1 MRRPL
6 VSYDLGMDDEA
17 PETETT
23 VVRLFVG
30 HAESPV
36 WFSEPRAWDEMG
48 FDADLEADLR
58 RWDADWYSSR
68 DREDFH
74 WIADEPEIEHRRRG
88 LDLAQRIADALG
100 EPFVVEVDA
109 VDGSDADGSPNGE
122 RVSSEREAT
131 QPRAAERFRAWA
143 QEARAEHA
151 RIRAAVADG
160 GGRWVAYAP
169 LTGETFEPRSGRSG
183 S

>member
-1 MRRPL
+1 
-6 VSYDLGMDDEA
+6 MDAEA

-36 WFSEPRAWDEMG
+36 WFPEPRDWHEMG
-48 FDADLEADLR
+48 FDADLTDDLR
-58 RWDADWYSSR
+58 RWDAEWYASR
-68 DREDFH
+68 DREDFE

-88 LDLAQRIADALG
+88 VALAQRIAGALG
-100 EPFVVEVDA
+100 APFVVEIDG
-109 VDGSDADGSPNGE
+109 VDGVDGVDADGSPDRV
-122 RVSSEREAT
+122 RVSSEQEAM
-131 QPRAAERFRAWA
+131 QPRAAARFRAWA

-169 LTGETFEPRSGRSG
+169 LSGHTFEPGLG
-183 S
+183 STGD